1 MEEFLRL
8 TDELEQLKRLHQP
21 IMDQYDRVSDQMDVL
36 SEKLEVAYQEGYAT
50 RELLEEYD
58 RIGQLWVI
66 AVQQKHS
73 ILDPLLLER
82 DKLLEQ
88 L

>member
-21 IMDQYDRVSDQMDVL
+21 IIDQYDIISDQMDDI
-36 SEKLEVAYQEGYAT
+36 SEKLEIAYQEGDMSTA
-50 RELLEEYD
+50 LLDEYD
-58 RIGQLWVI
+58 RIGQLWIV
-66 AVQQKHS
+66 AVRQKHS
-73 ILDPLLLER
+73 ILDPILSER
-82 DKLLEQ
+82 DKILEI

>member
-36 SEKLEVAYQEGYAT
+36 SEQLEAAYQEGYAT

-82 DKLLEQ
+82 DKILEQ